1 MDTTSTAYP
10 TDIQKFLEEVR
21 DYFLRA
27 AQDMRTYTIFE
38 VQAAIIK
45 IAEYLLALA
54 DALMRTISTSHH
66 VYRQKNDE
74 VAAQELSP
82 DLLSTADENHE

>member
-1 MDTTSTAYP
+1 MQAVSPAYHS
-10 TDIQKFLEEVR
+10 DIQKFLDEVR
-21 DYFLRA
+21 EYFLRA

-38 VQAAIIK
+38 IQAAIIK

-74 VAAQELSP
+74 VASQEISS
-82 DLLSTADENHE
+82 DLLKTADENDD